1 MVAVGNFCL
10 EQQEATFS
18 VSSEAGKS
26 SPIMKRRRAVKF
38 DERVRFR
45 NIPSR
50 RLLSKE
56 EIRDCYMSE
65 AEQQKIRG
73 EIKSLLNRRVEQ
85 GDASC
90 AAENEEE
97 LRGLESYYTPEA
109 NFARN
114 QRKRLS
120 LHAVLIKQSSG
131 PLTDEWLT
139 RVYSNFTQPSALAA
153 YIRGLT
159 DQQLDRES
167 APFNQMM
174 IR

>member
-26 SPIMKRRRAVKF
+26 PIKKRRRAVKF
-38 DERVRFR
+38 DERVRVR
-45 NIPSR
+45 KIPSI

-56 EIRDCYMSE
+56 EIRDCYMSK
-65 AEQQKIRG
+65 AEQQRIRG
-73 EIKSLLNRRVEQ
+73 EIKASLKRMVE
-85 GDASC
+85 GDALC
-90 AAENEEE
+90 AAENEEA
-97 LRGLESYYTPEA
+97 LRGLESYCTPEA
-109 NFARN
+109 KFARN

-120 LHAVLIKQSSG
+120 LHAVLIKQRYGS
-131 PLTDEWLT
+131 LTEEWLT
-139 RVYSNFTQPSALAA
+139 KVYSNFTQPSVHAA
-153 YIRGLT
+153 YIRGFM

-167 APFNQMM
+167 APFNQLM

>member
-1 MVAVGNFCL
+1 MVAVGNFYPEL
-10 EQQEATFS
+10 QEATFS
-18 VSSEAGKS
+18 VSSEAAKS
-26 SPIMKRRRAVKF
+26 HSKKRRRAVKF
-38 DERVRFR
+38 DERVRVR

-50 RLLSKE
+50 RLLSKK
-56 EIRDCYMSE
+56 EIRDCYLSQ
-65 AEQQKIRG
+65 AEEQKTRDQ
-73 EIKSLLNRRVEQ
+73 IKSRLKRMVE

-97 LRGLESYYTPEA
+97 LRGLESRYTPEA

-120 LHAVLIKQSSG
+120 LLAVLIKQSSG

-139 RVYSNFTQPSALAA
+139 KVYSNFTQPSVRAA
-153 YIRGLT
+153 CIRGFT

-167 APFNQMM
+167 APFNQIM

>member
-1 MVAVGNFCL
+1 MVAVEIFCV

-18 VSSEAGKS
+18 ISSEAGKS
-26 SPIMKRRRAVKF
+26 SPTKKRRRAVKF
-38 DERVRFR
+38 DENVHVR
-45 NIPSR
+45 NISSR
-50 RLLSKE
+50 RLLSKDE
-56 EIRDCYMSE
+56 VRDYYMSE
-65 AEQQKIRG
+65 AEQHNIRG
-73 EIKSLLNRRVEQ
+73 DIKSLLKRRVE

-97 LRGLESYYTPEA
+97 LRGLESYYTPGA
-109 NFARN
+109 KFALK

-139 RVYSNFTQPSALAA
+139 KAYSNFTQPSVHAA
-153 YIRGLT
+153 YIRGFM